1 MYHFDSKTDTPKY
14 MVGVPVLKL
23 LCQWPIVLAPPP
35 VSFPVDDNI
44 FCYVFKSRSDVVAE
58 IFADFSA

>member
-1 MYHFDSKTDTPKY
+1 MYHFDSKTDMPKD

-23 LCQWPIVLAPPP
+23 LCQWAIVLAPPP
-35 VSFPVDDNI
+35 MSFPKDNI
-44 FCYVFKSRSDVVAE
+44 CCYVFKSRSDVVAE